1 MCDDESIFF
10 LIDDNKTLYEEAIDD
25 LFDAHI
31 TGAELEI
38 LATYLAKLRKEK

>member
-1 MCDDESIFF
+1 MCDD
-10 LIDDNKTLYEEAIDD
+10 DDKTLYEQAIDD

-38 LATYLAKLRKEK
+38 LAAYLAKLREER

>member
-1 MCDDESIFF
+1 MCDDN
-10 LIDDNKTLYEEAIDD
+10 DKTLYEQAIDD
-25 LFDAHI
+25 LFGAHI